1 MKTRLA
7 SRLNGVSES
16 AILKLN
22 AEVQAM
28 KARGESVINLT
39 AGEPDSPP
47 PDFAKK
53 AVVAALEKNEAKY
66 TPVPGVPELRKLAAA
81 KANQDQPTIAK
92 QTPWAL
98 ENIVVSNGAKQALFH
113 SLLALVDEGEVVV
126 VPSPYWVSYTE
137 MVKLAQGKPLI
148 VATKFEDGFK
158 LKASDL
164 KAALQ
169 KETRTVKAILINS
182 PSNPTGAMLNAEEL
196 KAIGEVIR
204 EESNKRGEPIWVIS
218 DEIYDR
224 IVYPGHKFV
233 SFLEAF
239 SEWKPYTITVNGL
252 SKSGSMTGWRV
263 GWTVADKN
271 LTQALVTIQGQSS
284 SGINVLAQRAAQ
296 ATLEANPQYFDP
308 ILETYKRRRDIVFQI
323 LGKSAKIKVKAP
335 DGAFYFFV
343 GISAALA
350 PGEDSVNFAEGLLK
364 EKKVAVVPGTPFG
377 APEFVRL
384 SFATSDDAL
393 KEGCTKLVEF
403 VERG

>member
-7 SRLNGVSES
+7 SRLHGVSES

-22 AEVQAM
+22 GEVQAM
-28 KARGESVINLT
+28 KARGENVINLS

-47 PDFAKK
+47 PEFAKQ
-53 AVVAALEKNEAKY
+53 AIVAALQRNEAKY
-66 TPVPGVPELRKLAAA
+66 TPVPGVPELRKLIAE
-81 KANQDQPTIAK
+81 KTNRDQPTLSK
-92 QTPWAL
+92 QAPWAFD
-98 ENIVVSNGAKQALFH
+98 NVVVSNGAKQALFH
-113 SLLALVDEGEVVV
+113 TMLALVDEGEAVI

-137 MVKLAQGKPLI
+137 MVKLAQGFPL
-148 VATKFEDGFK
+148 VVETKFEEGFK

-164 KAALQ
+164 KNALQ
-169 KETRTVKAILINS
+169 KDSRRVKAILLNS
-182 PSNPTGAMLNAEEL
+182 PSNPTGAMLNREEL
-196 KAIGEVIR
+196 IAIGEVIR
-204 EESNKRGEPIWVIS
+204 DESKRRNEPIWVVS

-224 IVYPGHKFV
+224 IVYPGHEFV

-239 SEWKPYTITVNGL
+239 PEWRAHTVTVNGL

-263 GWTVADKN
+263 GWTVADKT

-296 ATLEANPQYFDP
+296 ATLEADQSYFGS
-308 ILETYKRRRDIVFQI
+308 ILETYKRRREIVFQI
-323 LGKSAKIKVKAP
+323 LGKSAKLKVKAP

-343 GISAALA
+343 GISAALS
-350 PGEDSVNFAEGLLK
+350 PGEDSVSFAEAFLK

-384 SFATSDDAL
+384 SFATSDEAL
-393 KEGCTKLVEF
+393 KDGCNKLVEF
-403 VERG
+403 VER